1 MDIVLNLYLKV
12 IILFVM
18 MVLSFQLI
26 WKLGMLYFI
35 LHNVAKTFD
44 ITFRYFNFNK
54 VFYVFLACFGY
65 DIFVVSINFCGML
78 HIFTIEFLLLWYF
91 CYKNF
96 EIFRINFDTCFN
108 KDTRHG
114 DNDRGD
120 LYVACIGIYLIR
132 ILELNLRFY

>member
-1 MDIVLNLYLKV
+1 MDIVLRLYLKI
-12 IILFVM
+12 IILFVT
-18 MVLSFQLI
+18 MVLFLQI
-26 WKLGMLYFI
+26 TWKLGMLYFI
-35 LHNVAKTFD
+35 LHNIGRIID

-65 DIFVVSINFCGML
+65 DIFVISINFCGIL

-108 KDTRHG
+108 KGAHNY
-114 DNDRGD
+114 DNDKGD
-120 LYVACIGIYLIR
+120 VYVAFIGTYLIR